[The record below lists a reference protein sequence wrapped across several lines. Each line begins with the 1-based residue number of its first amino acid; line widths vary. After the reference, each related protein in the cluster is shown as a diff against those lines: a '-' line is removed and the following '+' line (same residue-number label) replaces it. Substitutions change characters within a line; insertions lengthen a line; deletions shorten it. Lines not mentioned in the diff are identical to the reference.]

1 MTITA
6 TRKAS
11 DVSNE
16 IAPGVWRLGDE
27 LINFYALEEDG
38 RVTIVDAGVPGFGD
52 TLDSDLAAIGF
63 EPSDVDAVVLT
74 HADSDHT
81 GVVPLLQ
88 AAGARVLVH
97 SDAEEMLR
105 DPGPKTGDASPARL
119 LRQLWRP
126 SLWRTLIH
134 MGRRGAMNP
143 PHVEGAETYG
153 DGDVL
158 DVPGRPRA
166 IATPGHSP
174 GHSALLV
181 EDRGVLFAGDALCT
195 LNPMTLK
202 RGPQLMPSGFNV
214 SDIEAETSLTRV
226 AELDAQTVLVGH
238 GEPWT
243 EGAAA
248 AVEHARAA
256 LR

>member
-1 MTITA
+1 M
-6 TRKAS
+6 
-11 DVSNE
+11 SNE
-16 IAPGVWRLGDE
+16 NEAGSARGAVADRVWRLGDE
-27 LINFYALEEDG
+27 LINFYAVEEDG
-38 RVTIVDAGVPGFGD
+38 RLTIVDAGVPGFAD
-52 TLDSDLAAIGF
+52 ALEADLAAIGF
-63 EPSDVDAVVLT
+63 DLGDVEAVVLT

-81 GVVPLLQ
+81 GVVPALQ
-88 AAGARVLVH
+88 AAGGRVLVH
-97 SDAEEMLR
+97 SDAEAMLR
-105 DPGPKTGDASPARL
+105 DPGPKSGDARPTRL

-134 MGRRGAMNP
+134 MGRRGAMKP

-166 IATPGHSP
+166 ISTPGHSP
-174 GHSALLV
+174 GHCALLL

-195 LNPMTLK
+195 LNPVTYK
-202 RGPQLMPSGFNV
+202 RGPQLMPTGFNM
-214 SDIEAETSLTRV
+214 SDAEAEASLARV
-226 AELDAQTVLVGH
+226 AETGAGVVLVGH
-238 GEPWT
+238 GEPWSG
-243 EGAAA
+243 GAAA